1 MSRELM
7 VEGLNVF
14 KMFSRNRKEIPD
26 YGMFSDAGNKAIHV
40 IVVDVMNH
48 PTATVSQKYE
58 MAQEMMSKLRMKYKE
73 AMDTAVRDAV
83 FTAVSG
89 PK

>member
-26 YGMFSDAGNKAIHV
+26 YGMFTDAGNKAIHG
-40 IVVDVMNH
+40 VVTRVMSN
-48 PTATVSQKYE
+48 PTATDSQKYE
-58 MAQEMMSKLRMKYKE
+58 MAQEMMSKLRIKHKE

-83 FTAVSG
+83 WTAITG
-89 PK
+89 E